1 MNSRTWPGDERR
13 FERVEE
19 TKVGIISLPTI
30 IFSAIFLSFS
40 LQPDLLHISMLR
52 MLASAAI
59 HEAMVVGLVDLAAE
73 DMVVADMEVV
83 AAMAV
88 KVGMVAVGILVVK
101 VAN

>member
-1 MNSRTWPGDERR
+1 M
-13 FERVEE
+13 
-19 TKVGIISLPTI
+19 LPL
-30 IFSAIFLSFS
+30 AV
-40 LQPDLLHISMLR
+40 LR

-88 KVGMVAVGILVVK
+88 KVGMVEVGILVVK